1 MKKLIFAFLFTLIIF
16 AFSINNNA
24 NALEINY
31 LESNDL
37 DMLLISTDRQ
47 TFEDGSYVV
56 TTLYEYNDTQISSLS
71 STITKD
77 GEAKVNFYNSS
88 NVLEWTYT
96 LYASFDIVEGE
107 SAVCTNANYKYSI
120 SKSNWKFSDG
130 NAYYEDNVAYGKGTF
145 KYKMLGFITSN
156 TRNINISITCDNY
169 GNLTNQNLS

>member
-37 DMLLISTDRQ
+37 DMVLISTDRQ

-56 TTLYEYNDTQISSLS
+56 TTLYEYNDTQISTLS

-96 LYASFDIVEGE
+96 LYASFDIVEG
-107 SAVCTNANYKYSI
+107 
-120 SKSNWKFSDG
+120 
-130 NAYYEDNVAYGKGTF
+130 
-145 KYKMLGFITSN
+145 
-156 TRNINISITCDNY
+156 NII
-169 GNLTNQNLS
+169 